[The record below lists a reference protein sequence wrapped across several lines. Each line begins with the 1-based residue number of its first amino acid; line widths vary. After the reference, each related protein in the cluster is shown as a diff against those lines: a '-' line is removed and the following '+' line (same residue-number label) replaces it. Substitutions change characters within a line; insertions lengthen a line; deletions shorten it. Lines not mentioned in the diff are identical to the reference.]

1 VSYITG
7 DTQQLIQIDAMAKLA
22 KDATGASLY
31 GPDLSKWPSREVE
44 ALTVLQY
51 EHNRVENARIE
62 AEREE

>member
-1 VSYITG
+1 
-7 DTQQLIQIDAMAKLA
+7 MAKLA